1 MNTGAAASGAAASGF
16 RPNIRKIVITLDGNR
31 KPQIAKEDE
40 TIILSPANNDEVIWE
55 SSEPFLI
62 NFKRN
67 SPFYEKQ
74 FSNKY
79 AQSGLVRRDVLGSP
93 NVFYEY
99 TIIVNGE
106 KLDPRFGVDP

>member
-1 MNTGAAASGAAASGF
+1 MNTGAAASGF
-16 RPNIRKIVITLDGNR
+16 RPNIRRIVITLDSSG
-31 KPQIAKEDE
+31 KPQIAEDDK
-40 TIILSPANNDEVIWE
+40 TIILSPAKNDEVIWE
-55 SSEPFLI
+55 SSERFLI
-62 NFKRN
+62 NFKGN

-99 TIIVNGE
+99 TIIINGE

>member
-1 MNTGAAASGAAASGF
+1 MNIGAAAKGASGSGAA
-16 RPNIRKIVITLDGNR
+16 NIRRIVITLDANK
-31 KPQIAKEDE
+31 KPQIAETDK
-40 TIILSPANNDEVIWE
+40 TIILKPAINQEVIWE

-62 NFKRN
+62 NFKGN

-74 FSNKY
+74 FSDKY

-99 TIIVNGE
+99 SIIVNGE
-106 KLDPRFGVDP
+106 ILDPRFGVDP

>member
-1 MNTGAAASGAAASGF
+1 MNTGAAASGFS
-16 RPNIRKIVITLDGNR
+16 PNIRRILITLGGGG
-31 KPQIAKEDE
+31 KPQIAEGDE
-40 TIILSPANNDEVIWE
+40 TIILSPGEQVIWE

-62 NFKRN
+62 NFKGN